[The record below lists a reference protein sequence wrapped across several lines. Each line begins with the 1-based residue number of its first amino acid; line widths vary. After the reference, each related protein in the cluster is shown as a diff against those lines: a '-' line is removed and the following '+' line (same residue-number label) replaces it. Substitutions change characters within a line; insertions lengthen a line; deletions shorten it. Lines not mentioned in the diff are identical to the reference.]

1 MMAKSNITITDTEI
15 PNGPGAAAILAA
27 GVGCAALGVFALLGD
42 AIPRIADFF
51 AFYKPTGP
59 LSGVT
64 LCALLVW
71 LATWWTLARLWG
83 ERNVAVDRIVGIA
96 FTLLAVGFA
105 LTFPPIMDFL
115 QGR

>member
-1 MMAKSNITITDTEI
+1 MAKSNTTIMDTEI

-42 AIPRIADFF
+42 AIPRIATFF
-51 AFYKPTGP
+51 IFYSPVGP

-83 ERNVAVDRIVGIA
+83 EKNVAVGRVIGIA
-96 FTLLAVGFA
+96 FALLALGFA
-105 LTFPPIMDFL
+105 LTFPPIMDIL
-115 QGR
+115 QGK